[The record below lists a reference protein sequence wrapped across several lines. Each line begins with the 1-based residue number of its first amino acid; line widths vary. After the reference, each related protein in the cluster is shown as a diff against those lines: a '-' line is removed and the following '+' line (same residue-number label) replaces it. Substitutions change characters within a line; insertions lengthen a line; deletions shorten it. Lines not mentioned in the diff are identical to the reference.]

1 LAKTSVLIGQITF
14 FALANKGRRKSDFSL
29 KGLRKTFCQF
39 LNCFTLFSFSIL
51 CKVWCK
57 TDKY

>member
-14 FALANKGRRKSDFSL
+14 FALANKGRRKSE
-29 KGLRKTFCQF
+29 F